1 VNRLAWCAEINNGIA
16 LVDPN
21 DNLASAYLKKA
32 ENALDAMHS
41 VNPKEWKIST
51 GYYSLYFSL
60 YAVLMKIG
68 IHSENH
74 ICSLEVMRELLKEYF
89 TNAEVEMIDRARR
102 SRIDCQYYTSGDVP
116 DVLLAAMIT
125 DVPRFLVRCRTI
137 ANQLTSDDIAAI
149 RDVYRKLTTPEV

>member
-1 VNRLAWCAEINNGIA
+1 
-16 LVDPN
+16 
-21 DNLASAYLKKA
+21 
-32 ENALDAMHS
+32 
-41 VNPKEWKIST
+41 
-51 GYYSLYFSL
+51 
-60 YAVLMKIG
+60 MKIG

-125 DVPRFLVRCRTI
+125 DVPRFLVSGAGLSQISLQVMILQQSVMYTE
-137 ANQLTSDDIAAI
+137 N
-149 RDVYRKLTTPEV
+149 

>member
-1 VNRLAWCAEINNGIA
+1 MNRLVWCAEIRAGIS

-21 DNLASAYLKKA
+21 DNLASAYFKKA

-41 VNPKEWKIST
+41 VHPKEWKIST

-60 YAVLMKIG
+60 YAVLMKVG
-68 IHSENH
+68 IRSENH
-74 ICSLEVMRELLKEYF
+74 ICSLEVMRELLKDYF

-102 SRIDCQYYTSGDVP
+102 SRIDCQYYISGDVP

-137 ANQLTSDDIAAI
+137 AHQLTGTDIAAI
-149 RDVYRKLTTPEV
+149 RDVYRKLTKPEV